1 MKKIVLFASSIA
13 LVIALA
19 ATSVLAAN
27 KTTETGNANTG
38 KVDGRIE
45 DTTETDKVDDKVLA
59 TDSGDLNKAL
69 PNGNAK
75 RIDETLEPNEESN
88 ALNAKI
94 TPEAEEAPKQDEESK
109 IGEKEY
115 TIGTL
120 ADFGVT
126 TPHMDSTDDFLFIPL
141 SEYPYLNDE
150 LKFLADY
157 NIYCGAYYIEEF
169 TPEQVNSYLQGFVDR
184 ALIRITRDG
193 CHEFIAGY
201 GFTLNN
207 FMGNQIFDAVYDH
220 YGYSK

>member
-1 MKKIVLFASSIA
+1 MKKVVIFVTAIVL
-13 LVIALA
+13 VITIA
-19 ATSVLAAN
+19 ATCILAES
-27 KTTETGNANTG
+27 KTNEPGNANAG
-38 KVDGRIE
+38 RVDG
-45 DTTETDKVDDKVLA
+45 TVGA
-59 TDSGDLNKAL
+59 TASSDLNKTL
-69 PNGNAK
+69 PNENAE
-75 RIDETLEPNEESN
+75 RIDETLEPNEEYN
-88 ALNAKI
+88 AINVKI
-94 TPEAEEAPKQDEESK
+94 TPEAEEAPKQDDEIK
-109 IGEKEY
+109 IVEKEY

-169 TPEQVNSYLQGFVDR
+169 TPEQVNLYLQGFVDK

-193 CHEFIAGY
+193 WHEFAACY

>member
-1 MKKIVLFASSIA
+1 MKKVVLFATAIA

-19 ATSVLAAN
+19 ATGVLAAN

-38 KVDGRIE
+38 KVDGRVE
-45 DTTETDKVDDKVLA
+45 GTVDGTVEA
-59 TDSGDLNKAL
+59 TASSDLSKTL
-69 PNGNAK
+69 PNENDK
-75 RIDETLEPNEESN
+75 SIDETLEPNEESN

-94 TPEAEEAPKQDEESK
+94 TPETEEAPKQDEESK